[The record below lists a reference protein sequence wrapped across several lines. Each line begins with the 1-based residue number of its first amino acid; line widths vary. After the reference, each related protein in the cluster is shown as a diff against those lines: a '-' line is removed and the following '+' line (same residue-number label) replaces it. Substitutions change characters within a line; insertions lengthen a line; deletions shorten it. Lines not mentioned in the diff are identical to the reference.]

1 MIDLNKINESKIID
15 SENRDNDLRGS
26 INSILDTEVKNVSI
40 IVSNQNSLR
49 SNHYHY
55 TDWHIMHVLEG
66 KIHYFFKKLNSQK
79 VNYLLVSQG
88 QNIFTPPNEIHAT
101 FFPVKTKLIVSS
113 KNSRDRE
120 TYEKDTVRVDFINN
134 ENLKIY
140 LEKYTK

>member
-1 MIDLNKINESKIID
+1 MIDLNKINESKIIE
-15 SENRDNDLRGS
+15 SENRDDDLRGS
-26 INSILDTEVKNVSI
+26 INSILDNEVKNVSI
-40 IVSNQNSLR
+40 IISNQNSLR

-66 KIHYFFKKLNSQK
+66 KIHYFYKKLNSQK

-113 KNSRDRE
+113 KNPRDKE
-120 TYEKDTVRVDFINN
+120 TYENDTVRVDFINN